1 MKDKRYDFNPFAG
14 TLFDNQHAY
23 ADRSMDVSGPGSRT
37 RGRCSGLAHVVW
49 SNRQL
54 AGVAG

>member
-1 MKDKRYDFNPFAG
+1 MKDKYDFNPFAG

-37 RGRCSGLAHVVW
+37 RGHCPGLAHVVW

>member
-23 ADRSMDVSGPGSRT
+23 ADRDEDVSGPAR
-37 RGRCSGLAHVVW
+37 R
-49 SNRQL
+49 NRHPNPFDFLGTPPSPQL
-54 AGVAG
+54 CLP